1 MVFCWLMSALAIL
14 ELAAVIVILRKMK
27 KQQAGRVNRIIVFLI
42 YLILLF
48 VTIKC
53 ALFPPASEV
62 KTTGAYDIA
71 SEDYWLVTE
80 QKGTDGNTRELQVR
94 AWYPA
99 NYDGEEHSAKVVV
112 FSHGSC
118 GTIDNNVSLFREF
131 ASHGFVVLA
140 VAHEGQAASMVRA
153 DGKKISVDRE
163 FLTEMGN
170 MNPQEDPEDAY
181 LLFDKWMKVRMTDLN
196 LVMDDFKEKAM
207 TADTVYAKMADAD
220 RYIVAGHSLGGSAA
234 YAMARTREDVC
245 GCIALES
252 PFMYDIKGVE
262 KGEFIFD
269 SSDYK
274 VPLLSIYTDS
284 SYAHLQEWKQY
295 KNNDLFLHSDNEKYV
310 NVYYPGVGHMGI
322 CDLSLASPFLS
333 VMLDGIYPKVPAAKQ
348 LAILNR
354 DCLEFVENFLSAS
367 CEESSKEQERKG
379 IVVVATE
386 NSNYVYH
393 MLSVAKCGYDND
405 YDAKT
410 LEAMTAQAKNAEII
424 ISIKRTTDS
433 TLNSKQKQTVGSR
446 PAWDVSVTSGGKNI
460 LGVGGKVTVSAPYE
474 LGTGEKA
481 RGIAVYYV
489 DVKGSKKRCETSYDS
504 VKKRVK
510 WKTDHLSVYMIGYD
524 KSGKKDKAAGN
535 TGTVSVAKGDTLWTI
550 SRKYGC
556 TVSEIVAANS
566 DLIKNPNRIYLGWQL
581 NIPQN

>member
-27 KQQAGRVNRIIVFLI
+27 KQQAGRVNRIIVFLT
-42 YLILLF
+42 YLILFF

-53 ALFPPASEV
+53 ALFPPVSEV

-71 SEDYWLVTE
+71 SEDYWLATE

-118 GTIDNNVSLFREF
+118 GTIDNNVSLFKEF

-196 LVMDDFKEKAM
+196 LVMDDFKEKVK
-207 TADTVYAKMADAD
+207 TADSVYTKMADAD
-220 RYIVAGHSLGGSAA
+220 TYIVAGHSLGGSAA

-310 NVYYPGVGHMGI
+310 NIYYPGVGHMGI

-354 DCLEFVENFLSAS
+354 DCLEFVENFLSVS
-367 CEESSKEQERKG
+367 CEESSKEQESKG
-379 IVVVATE
+379 IVVAATE

-393 MLSVAKCGYDND
+393 MLSVAN
-405 YDAKT
+405 AAT
-410 LEAMTAQAKNAEII
+410 TMTMETT
-424 ISIKRTTDS
+424 IKICM
-433 TLNSKQKQTVGSR
+433 
-446 PAWDVSVTSGGKNI
+446 P
-460 LGVGGKVTVSAPYE
+460 
-474 LGTGEKA
+474 
-481 RGIAVYYV
+481 
-489 DVKGSKKRCETSYDS
+489 KRIWRS
-504 VKKRVK
+504 
-510 WKTDHLSVYMIGYD
+510 
-524 KSGKKDKAAGN
+524 
-535 TGTVSVAKGDTLWTI
+535 
-550 SRKYGC
+550 
-556 TVSEIVAANS
+556 
-566 DLIKNPNRIYLGWQL
+566 
-581 NIPQN
+581 